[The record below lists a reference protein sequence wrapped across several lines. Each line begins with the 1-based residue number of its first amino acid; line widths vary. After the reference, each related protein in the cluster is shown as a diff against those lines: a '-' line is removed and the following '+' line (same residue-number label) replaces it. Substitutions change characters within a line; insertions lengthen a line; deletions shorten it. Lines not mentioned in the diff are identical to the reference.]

1 MEKQL
6 RCVVVFFH
14 GIEPPKN
21 IVERFVR
28 DIKAFAGTPLGVS
41 TLNEDDLAKVV
52 AVSTEFDKSNM
63 DPFEKIEKNPQEKAI
78 IYIGGRYRQYLYE
91 GDYSSFMQELM
102 KDLMTSIGKS
112 DLHSKALVNAVNTI
126 ASGSGVLV
134 SKELMVKNYFNED
147 VINII
152 VDLSKL
158 TKRFA

>member
-14 GIEPPKN
+14 GTEPPKN

-28 DIKAFAGTPLGVS
+28 DIDAFAGTPLGVTS
-41 TLNEDDLAKVV
+41 LSEDDLAKVV
-52 AVSTEFDKSNM
+52 AVSTEFEKPKV
-63 DPFEKIEKNPQEKAI
+63 DPFEKNPQEKAI

-102 KDLMTSIGKS
+102 KDLMKSIGKS

-126 ASGSGVLV
+126 ASGNGVLA